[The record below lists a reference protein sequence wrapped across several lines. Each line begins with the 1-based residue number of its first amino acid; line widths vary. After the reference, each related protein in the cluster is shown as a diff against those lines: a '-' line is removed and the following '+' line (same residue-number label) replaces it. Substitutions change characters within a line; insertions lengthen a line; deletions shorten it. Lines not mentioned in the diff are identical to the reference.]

1 MAHKC
6 KNRSSSSP
14 QVSMTKNLCV
24 AMISKINLISRSNGW
39 WIDTQSSLHVFFD
52 LDMFKTHIN
61 TKKRFIWDSHITNIV
76 GTKNVYLRFNFQF

>member
-6 KNRSSSSP
+6 KNRPSSSP
-14 QVSMTKNLCV
+14 QVNMTKNLCV
-24 AMISKINLISRSNGW
+24 AMISKINLTSRSNGW

-61 TKKRFIWDSHITNIV
+61 AKRKS
-76 GTKNVYLRFNFQF
+76 YLRFSHH